1 MNEEVKKKIIE
12 EHFLNVSVN
21 LIINELTLNKPM
33 FSNGYVVITK
43 SNFPHM
49 SIYNIERSY
58 MYEEREIRKVLV
70 KQMYLLSYKVNNLI
84 LDFHYDDMTDT
95 IEFKETVSDC
105 KKEKILEI
113 VENTVKE
120 IIKNGKEYHITILK
134 DIKDVKSFSLEKNK
148 NTISLIFVMNN
159 TTYSLTTE
167 TK

>member
-1 MNEEVKKKIIE
+1 MNEEVKKIIE
-12 EHFLNVSVN
+12 EYFLDVPVN

-43 SNFPHM
+43 SNYPHM
-49 SIYNIERSY
+49 SKYNIERSY
-58 MYEEREIRKVLV
+58 MYEEREIRKIVA
-70 KQMYLLSYKVNNLI
+70 KQMYLFSYKINDSI
-84 LDFHYDDMTDT
+84 LDFHYNNMTDT
-95 IEFKETVSDC
+95 IEFEETVSDC

-120 IIKNGKEYHITILK
+120 IIKNGKGHYITILK